1 MKRGEL
7 NHQDYLGLVRQ
18 LKGMPFELATELH
31 GQLTAKYYAYVDKA
45 IQCNKAV
52 EEFEQIAGRVR
63 NHQGPPKLLT
73 E

>member
-1 MKRGEL
+1 MKTGEL
-7 NHQDYLGLVRQ
+7 NQQDYLGLVRQ
-18 LKGMPFELATELH
+18 LQEMPFELATELH

-52 EEFEQIAGRVR
+52 EEFEQIAIRVR
-63 NHQGPPKLLT
+63 RYRAKLLT